1 MSHRLMLTLI
11 TSVIFFA
18 DSVKDVSATL
28 LTDADGLNVGL
39 FEDGLT
45 NNEFG
50 SVGSGF
56 DANNLAT
63 GYIPG
68 VTFGPVLPAGISD
81 STQLEASFFDS
92 SIVIRQFLNSSG
104 NGPGGLFSIT
114 NGWNMIIEDI
124 EWPDGSE
131 VIGASISDSTFLSD
145 FSIDFT
151 ASSVSL
157 LYAGNDTIE
166 FESSLFA
173 TLNIDVAPPT
183 VDASAPSAWLLL
195 LLGGYVAI
203 RMRNANQ
210 KINTRSYTPPS

>member
-1 MSHRLMLTLI
+1 MSHKLTLI
-11 TSVIFFA
+11 FITSIIFFA
-18 DSVKDVSATL
+18 SSLKDVSATL
-28 LTDADGLNVGL
+28 LTDADGLDVGL
-39 FEDGLT
+39 FEDGST
-45 NNEFG
+45 ENKFG
-50 SVGSGF
+50 PVGSGF

-81 STQLEASFFDS
+81 STQIETSFFDS
-92 SIVIRQFLNSSG
+92 SIDIRQFLTSSG
-104 NGPGGLFSIT
+104 NDPSGLFSIT

-131 VIGASISDSTFLSD
+131 VIGASISDSTFLSA

-157 LYAGNDTIE
+157 LYAGGDTIE
-166 FESSLFA
+166 IDGELFA
-173 TLNIDVAPPT
+173 TLNIDVAPPA

-195 LLGGYVAI
+195 LIGGFAAMHK
-203 RMRNANQ
+203 R
-210 KINTRSYTPPS
+210 KIKA